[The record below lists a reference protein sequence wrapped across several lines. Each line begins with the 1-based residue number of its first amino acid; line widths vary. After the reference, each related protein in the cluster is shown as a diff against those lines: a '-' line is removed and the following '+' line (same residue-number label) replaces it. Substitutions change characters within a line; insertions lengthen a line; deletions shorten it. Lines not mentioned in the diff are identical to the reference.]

1 MAARPAWEA
10 CGCSWTP
17 TPPGQMTGRM
27 AWEQAGASGT
37 AAAGRKTSARREERA
52 VGGGEPVSGA
62 AG

>member
-27 AWEQAGASGT
+27 AWEQAAP
-37 AAAGRKTSARREERA
+37 AALQQQAGRPGAWHEERA
-52 VGGGEPVSGA
+52 VGGGELVSGA